1 MMTSEELEAAKVAL
15 DRKPRGKQARAF
27 YRYVETLINEAERL
41 VEVAGQDARDRQIAI
56 GLELEKYKFPA
67 PSGGG
72 EYHTAQT
79 AGKWQYD
86 AYQGG
91 EYYPQA
97 MREADEKAIERDNWI
112 SICAM
117 GDISVFE
124 LAEKI
129 DCPLD
134 EAKEL
139 TAQAVREM
147 ATQRLIDKNRKESG
161 EDLDDQIPF

>member
-1 MMTSEELEAAKVAL
+1 MKDSEEIQAAKVAL

-27 YRYVETLINEAERL
+27 YRYVKSLIDEADTL
-41 VEVAGQDARDRQIAI
+41 VEVSGQEARDRQISI

-67 PSGGG
+67 CDDMG
-72 EYHTAQT
+72 EYDTAQW
-79 AGKWQYD
+79 AGKWSLS
-86 AYQGG
+86 AYHGG

-97 MREADEKAIERDNWI
+97 MREADEKARERDNWI
-112 SICAM
+112 DICAM

-139 TAQAVREM
+139 TAQAMREM
-147 ATQRLIDKNRKESG
+147 AIQRAIDKEREESG
-161 EDLDDQIPF
+161 KDLNEDIPF